1 MTNCSPGCAR
11 VSRIPRSIPA
21 GQLFRFG
28 GANHQS
34 DNLSPRRSL
43 ARESAPCESTVPRFT
58 STAIIATFLFGFGV
72 IGSAAWPR
80 RLPLRTA
87 PPRLRLYPA
96 RPRARTRRSATF
108 GTFGVAALG
117 SSLAVKPAL
126 SLSEGPALSLSKG
139 HKVEEVEGPLFRPP
153 FHFGDALGWLVPSK
167 PTERARRRRCARCLM
182 SKQPQS
188 QLSPALNL

>member
-1 MTNCSPGCAR
+1 MISEIPPKDQINDLRCFTDNVRQRCTQVVDATILEGWLGRMASPLAPSHR
-11 VSRIPRSIPA
+11 HAAHSPLA
-21 GQLFRFG
+21 G
-28 GANHQS
+28 
-34 DNLSPRRSL
+34 L
-43 ARESAPCESTVPRFT
+43 AS
-58 STAIIATFLFGFGV
+58 
-72 IGSAAWPR
+72 
-80 RLPLRTA
+80 
-87 PPRLRLYPA
+87 
-96 RPRARTRRSATF
+96 RARARRSATL

>member
-1 MTNCSPGCAR
+1 MQTLGPEAKLPRLFRPLSYLDLACLARPHGLAAYPFARPSAHWPLAGLASRAR
-11 VSRIPRSIPA
+11 V
-21 GQLFRFG
+21 
-28 GANHQS
+28 
-34 DNLSPRRSL
+34 RRSGITM
-43 ARESAPCESTVPRFT
+43 ST
-58 STAIIATFLFGFGV
+58 LFAFCDLWDF
-72 IGSAAWPR
+72 SR
-80 RLPLRTA
+80 RR
-87 PPRLRLYPA
+87 
-96 RPRARTRRSATF
+96 
-108 GTFGVAALG
+108 LG
-117 SSLAVKPAL
+117 SSPAEKPAL